1 MKDLQNKESFI
12 QLRAQGLSFDKIS
25 AQMGISKPT
34 LIKWSQE
41 YSSEIANLVYFHV
54 EGILEQYKIV
64 RIARIEVLA
73 CALNKALEE
82 LSSRDFKSL
91 PTKDL
96 ISSILVM
103 ENKLK
108 SELANIRFHSGEM
121 KNTVNIDYDSLIQE
135 KTIPISY

>member
-1 MKDLQNKESFI
+1 MKNQKDREDFI
-12 QLRAQGLSFDKIS
+12 QLRAQGISYDKIS
-25 AQMGISKPT
+25 EKIGVSKPT
-34 LIKWSQE
+34 LIKWNQE
-41 YSSEIANLVYFHV
+41 CSSEIANLAYFNV
-54 EGILEQYKIV
+54 EGVLEQYKILK
-64 RIARIEVLA
+64 RSRIEALA
-73 CALNKALEE
+73 SALNKALEE
-82 LSSRDFKSL
+82 LSRRDFKSL

-121 KNTVNIDYDSLIQE
+121 KNTVDIDVDSLIQE